1 MRRNIL
7 TSIWFSINIY
17 TEIKIPND
25 RGQNVYWTSRKY
37 FLLYSNMNGQ
47 FSDVRRYLIPSQKEA
62 NNNSGM
68 FSLTRPTL
76 EIFFCL
82 IFQNIEI

>member
-1 MRRNIL
+1 MI
-7 TSIWFSINIY
+7 
-17 TEIKIPND
+17 
-25 RGQNVYWTSRKY
+25 
-37 FLLYSNMNGQ
+37 GQ